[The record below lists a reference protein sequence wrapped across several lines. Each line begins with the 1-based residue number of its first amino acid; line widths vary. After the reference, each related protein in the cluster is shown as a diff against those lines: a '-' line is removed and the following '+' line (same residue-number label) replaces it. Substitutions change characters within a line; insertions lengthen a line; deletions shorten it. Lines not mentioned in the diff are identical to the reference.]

1 MSTKVVKGDSF
12 VLSNKEGAHKLSFAR
27 VSNDESQEKTDA
39 LKLVPDSDE
48 PLQEDE
54 MLLTEGGLN
63 DPLFGSDVDQE

>member
-12 VLSNKEGAHKLSFAR
+12 VLSSKEGAHKLSFAR

-39 LKLVPDSDE
+39 LKHVPDSDE

-63 DPLFGSDVDQE
+63 DQLFGSDVDQE